1 MLPLNSKNQAPPN
14 VKGRPKAAKYKNC
27 QASRSIIKREVV
39 EKINQLYEQ
48 CFLQARM
55 PKL

>member
-39 EKINQLYEQ
+39 EKINQRYEQ
-48 CFLQARM
+48 CLLQARM